1 MGYRAVPYL
10 LWAAPPAILLLTIL
24 VGGCTMTRTSDDSA
38 AVARPYADA
47 NSPAGKELVSELD
60 RRAMRQ
66 ELRRLVEE
74 AQR

>member
-24 VGGCTMTRTSDDSA
+24 VGGCTMTRSSGDSA
-38 AVARPYADA
+38 AVARPYADPDG
-47 NSPAGKELVSELD
+47 PAGKQLVTELD

-66 ELRRLVEE
+66 ELSRLIEE

>member
-24 VGGCTMTRTSDDSA
+24 VGGCTMTRTSEEPA

-66 ELRRLVEE
+66 ELRRLVQE

>member
-66 ELRRLVEE
+66 ELRRFVDEG
-74 AQR
+74 QR

>member
-24 VGGCTMTRTSDDSA
+24 VGACTMTRTSDDSA
-38 AVARPYADA
+38 SLARPYADP
-47 NSPAGKELVSELD
+47 NGSAGKTLVGELD

-66 ELRRLVEE
+66 ELRRVVDE
-74 AQR
+74 R